1 MKTKNKTSEGMAGM
15 RGTGG
20 DIQSKGLSGD
30 RNLGG
35 DVQSKDVAQATKTRK
50 HPSTKTKLKH
60 QRAQPKRKDR

>member
-20 DIQSKGLSGD
+20 DIQSKGLRGD

-50 HPSTKTKLKH
+50 HPSTKTKLKAPT
-60 QRAQPKRKDR
+60 RATKKKR